1 MHAGLMLRV
10 VFRLEEGFRRAGV
23 EEVGS
28 DSGREAHAVDVR
40 LFTLAEANAL
50 LPELKIQLAR
60 LQALVRELEHR
71 LEALHLKKKEY
82 RKRKHAG
89 SGGRPESGTEDPF
102 FLDESRIEFLR
113 MEAELIIGN
122 FRRNGVL
129 LKSVFPGLL
138 DFPSVVDGK
147 QVLICWKE
155 GEERATCYHGWHDGY
170 QGRRPH
176 PDA

>member
-1 MHAGLMLRV
+1 M
-10 VFRLEEGFRRAGV
+10 
-23 EEVGS
+23 
-28 DSGREAHAVDVR
+28 DVR

-60 LQALVRELEHR
+60 LQALIRELEHR

-82 RKRKHAG
+82 RKRMNAG
-89 SGGRPESGTEDPF
+89 GVGRPEHASKDPF

-113 MEAELIIGN
+113 MEAEMIIGN
-122 FRRNGVL
+122 FKRSGVL

-138 DFPSVVDGK
+138 DFPSIVDGK

>member
-1 MHAGLMLRV
+1 MTGRISGPRQD
-10 VFRLEEGFRRAGV
+10 F
-23 EEVGS
+23 VGAEWKTVSS
-28 DSGREAHAVDVR
+28 DSGREAHAVDIR
-40 LFTLAEANAL
+40 LFTLAEANAM

-82 RKRKHAG
+82 KKRRNA
-89 SGGRPESGTEDPF
+89 SIGGRPEHGVEDPF

-113 MEAELIIGN
+113 MEAEMIIGN
-122 FRRNGVL
+122 FKRSGVL

-155 GEERATCYHGWHDGY
+155 GEERATCYHGWHDGF

>member
-1 MHAGLMLRV
+1 
-10 VFRLEEGFRRAGV
+10 
-23 EEVGS
+23 
-28 DSGREAHAVDVR
+28 VDVR
-40 LFTLAEANAL
+40 LFTLAEANAM

-60 LQALVRELEHR
+60 LQAVVRELEHR

-82 RKRKHAG
+82 RKRMKET
-89 SGGRPESGTEDPF
+89 GGRPEHGKEDPF

-113 MEAELIIGN
+113 MEAEMLIGN
-122 FRRNGVL
+122 FKRNGVL

>member
-1 MHAGLMLRV
+1 M
-10 VFRLEEGFRRAGV
+10 
-23 EEVGS
+23 
-28 DSGREAHAVDVR
+28 
-40 LFTLAEANAL
+40 FTLAEVNAL

-82 RKRKHAG
+82 RKRMKAAG
-89 SGGRPESGTEDPF
+89 ASQPEHGKEDPF

-113 MEAELIIGN
+113 MEAELLIGN
-122 FRRNGVL
+122 FKRSGVL

>member
-1 MHAGLMLRV
+1 M
-10 VFRLEEGFRRAGV
+10 
-23 EEVGS
+23 
-28 DSGREAHAVDVR
+28 DVR
-40 LFTLAEANAL
+40 LFTLAEANAM

-60 LQALVRELEHR
+60 LQALVRELEQR
-71 LEALHLKKKEY
+71 LAELHVKKKEY
-82 RKRKHAG
+82 RRRMQAG
-89 SGGRPESGTEDPF
+89 QTGRTEHESGDPF

-113 MEAELIIGN
+113 MEAEMVIGN
-122 FRRNGVL
+122 FRRSGVL

-138 DFPSVVDGK
+138 DFPSIVDGK

-176 PDA
+176 PEA

>member
-1 MHAGLMLRV
+1 M
-10 VFRLEEGFRRAGV
+10 
-23 EEVGS
+23 
-28 DSGREAHAVDVR
+28 DVR

-50 LPELKIQLAR
+50 LPELKIQLSR

-71 LEALHLKKKEY
+71 LEALHHKKKEY
-82 RKRKHAG
+82 RKRIRTEG
-89 SGGRPESGTEDPF
+89 GGRPEQGGEDPF

-113 MEAELIIGN
+113 MEAELIMGN
-122 FRRNGVL
+122 FRRHGVL

-138 DFPSVVDGK
+138 DFPSIVDGK

>member
-1 MHAGLMLRV
+1 
-10 VFRLEEGFRRAGV
+10 V
-23 EEVGS
+23 E
-28 DSGREAHAVDVR
+28 DSGQRFGKGALAVDVR

-60 LQALVRELEHR
+60 LQAVVRELEHR

-82 RKRKHAG
+82 RKRMKAEG
-89 SGGRPESGTEDPF
+89 GGRQERGAEDPF

-122 FRRNGVL
+122 FKRNGVL

>member
-1 MHAGLMLRV
+1 M
-10 VFRLEEGFRRAGV
+10 
-23 EEVGS
+23 
-28 DSGREAHAVDVR
+28 DVR
-40 LFTLAEANAL
+40 LFTLAEANAM

-60 LQALVRELEHR
+60 LQAVVRELEHR

-82 RKRKHAG
+82 RKRMKEN
-89 SGGRPESGTEDPF
+89 SGRPEYGQEDPF

-113 MEAELIIGN
+113 MEAEMLIGN
-122 FRRNGVL
+122 FKRSGVL

>member
-1 MHAGLMLRV
+1 
-10 VFRLEEGFRRAGV
+10 V
-23 EEVGS
+23 E
-28 DSGREAHAVDVR
+28 DSGQRFGKGALAVDVR

-60 LQALVRELEHR
+60 LQAVVRELEHR

-82 RKRKHAG
+82 KKRMKAEG
-89 SGGRPESGTEDPF
+89 GGRQERGAEDPF

-122 FRRNGVL
+122 FKRNGVL